1 MSTANI
7 TCFNAIDITS
17 PIGSLEAYISWVNR
31 MPKLDAAE
39 EHALASKFHQNGD
52 LDAARQLILANLR
65 YVVYIARGYS
75 GYGLP
80 QGDLIQEGN
89 IGLMKAI
96 KRFDPQIGVR
106 LISFA
111 VHWIKAE
118 INEFIIRNW
127 RIVKVATTKAQRK
140 LFFNLRK
147 NIHKLGWFNANEINS
162 IATKLDVSPEDVRVM
177 EGRLLNGGDVAFNA
191 RADDQNEDEY
201 QNSPESYLEADDSYN
216 PEKALS
222 LDSSSEHANHML
234 NAALASLDK
243 RSKDILQQRWL
254 KEPKTTLEELASKY
268 NISAERV
275 RQLEQNALQKI
286 KKQLATKL
294 QK

>member
-1 MSTANI
+1 MNATSTS
-7 TCFNAIDITS
+7 TYLKTIDITS
-17 PIGSLEAYISWVNR
+17 PLGSLEAYIGWVNR
-31 MPKLDAAE
+31 MPKLAADE
-39 EHALASKFHQNGD
+39 ERALTQRFYQNGD

-65 YVVYIARGYS
+65 FVVHIARGYS

-96 KRFDPQIGVR
+96 KRFNPTVGVR
-106 LISFA
+106 LMSFA

-118 INEFIIRNW
+118 INEFVLRNW

-147 NIHKLGWFNANEINS
+147 NIKKLGWCNAKEINNV
-162 IATKLDVSPEDVRVM
+162 ATKLNVSAEDVRVM

-191 RADDQNEDEY
+191 RTDDQDESEY
-201 QNSPESYLEADDSYN
+201 QDNPESYLEDNSQN
-216 PEKALS
+216 PEHLLS
-222 LDSSSEHANHML
+222 LENSNEHLTNLLSTAFS
-234 NAALASLDK
+234 ALDE
-243 RSKDILQQRWL
+243 RSQDILRQRWL
-254 KEPKTTLEELASKY
+254 QEPKATLETLANKY

-275 RQLEQNALQKI
+275 RQLEQNALKKI
-286 KKQLATKL
+286 KQAVAATH
-294 QK
+294 Q